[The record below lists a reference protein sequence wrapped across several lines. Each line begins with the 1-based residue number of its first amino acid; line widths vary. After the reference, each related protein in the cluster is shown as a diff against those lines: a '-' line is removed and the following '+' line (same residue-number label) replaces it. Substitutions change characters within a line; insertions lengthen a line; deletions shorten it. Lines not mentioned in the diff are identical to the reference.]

1 MNPSTNFGGYATVTF
16 SNLLFLSH
24 LLAGATGATDPTT
37 QFNNM
42 TRLRLSIRSLFWLAV
57 VDLARFSAV
66 AWKGK
71 SLQGTA
77 PNRRGSRRV
86 ARTLKGKKRDRDK
99 DDGTEDD
106 YSVDSGSYDGSENI
120 FDNGSRA
127 TISTENNFIT
137 YCRSQL
143 VTYGAAS
150 DGLISQSDAAIF
162 IQEVC
167 DIMDDDDL
175 PSFHCPTPQFANLEI
190 EIQLSFVWYI
200 CPHDDQVSLLNCL
213 SNLGVKGE
221 DFGYSISAA
230 TYQKAADNVLGF
242 CCSLLPFLE
251 ETGIDP
257 LRGESTLVFPDI
269 Y

>member
-1 MNPSTNFGGYATVTF
+1 MNPSTNFGGCATVTF
-16 SNLLFLSH
+16 SNLVSFP
-24 LLAGATGATDPTT
+24 LAGGCNITGATDTT
-37 QFNNM
+37 TKFNNM
-42 TRLRLSIRSLFWLAV
+42 TRLRLSIRSLFWLAL

-71 SLQGTA
+71 SLEGTA

-86 ARTLKGKKRDRDK
+86 VRTLKGKKSGK
-99 DDGTEDD
+99 GDGTEDA
-106 YSVDSGSYDGSENI
+106 YPVDSGSYDEEENI
-120 FDNGSRA
+120 FDNGSRG
-127 TISTENNFIT
+127 TISTENNFIA

-143 VTYGAAS
+143 ITYGAAS

-167 DIMDDDDL
+167 DIMDDEDL
-175 PSFHCPTPQFANLEI
+175 PSFHCPTPEFANLEI

-213 SNLGVKGE
+213 SNLGVKGG
-221 DFGYSISAA
+221 DFGYSISAE
-230 TYQKAADNVLGF
+230 TYQEAADNVLGF

-257 LRGESTLVFPDI
+257 LSGESTLVSPDI